1 MSLQIAGL
9 FVGLAI
15 FAGYL
20 ALAYHFSKPGSYEAA
35 RDFKQMGIGRGSY
48 RGGNL
53 EKGGAPAS
61 EDGFRS
67 SAGGS
72 GVIIDDTWQL
82 GSKR

>member
-9 FVGLAI
+9 LVGLAI

-48 RGGNL
+48 
-53 EKGGAPAS
+53 KAS
-61 EDGFRS
+61 EPSKQAEKPSEEGSNPPRR
-67 SAGGS
+67 AG
-72 GVIIDDTWQL
+72 
-82 GSKR
+82 

>member
-9 FVGLAI
+9 LVGLAI

-48 RGGNL
+48 HGASKD
-53 EKGGAPAS
+53 EGAPPG
-61 EDGFRS
+61 EDGPPRQ
-67 SAGGS
+67 GQ
-72 GVIIDDTWQL
+72 D
-82 GSKR
+82 